1 MKSRTTLEEQ
11 SEILDE
17 SLLNRKNYVTE
28 IISVED
34 ILTKVDHKLSWKEL
48 ISDLLAEEKEFVNKN
63 NQSEAKNAENFL
75 FAENEIDQSEKELS
89 TIRWKDALQD
99 ILGEEKRL
107 IYKYDNHL
115 QSMSRKMNR
124 QFDNNVTSHSD
135 IQSELSSSMHQDNL
149 SLDNSFDIHLR
160 HWKDAM
166 QEKLG
171 EEKKFSNES
180 SIPSNSDVN
189 DVFLSMER
197 KNFDSNQTLREF
209 NSSEISMK
217 SRTTLEEQSEVLDE
231 SLLNRKNYVTEII
244 SVEDLLTKIDHKLSW
259 KELIS
264 DLLAEEKEFVNKNNE
279 SEAKNS
285 GKFLSAENEIDHSEK
300 ELSTIRWKD
309 ALQDILGEEKR
320 LIYKYDNYLQS
331 ISRKMNRQ
339 DFTQVELPYRN
350 YNKISSASASKA
362 LNGNVREGNM
372 TNDASDFHSILN
384 NAILPFKDN
393 ESENETSKWNV
404 SASSHLIYSSA
415 VDMQIPP
422 PDEQMSRGF
431 LDEFGNLTQN
441 TDNGSAAFW
450 YSDDK
455 EDKLGN
461 EEDALGSLNKY
472 SEDHDIEN
480 NFREQFIDVYSPN
493 VNIQIEPF
501 TRITTPE
508 FFDNLNYAEENK
520 EHRNASDEFWIESE
534 KNNREDK
541 LKSGDESH
549 LKKKEHIPLN
559 KLGDSSVFVHD
570 VNRNIQIPLT
580 SHMTYGNYTE
590 EGLEGKKVQVAE
602 GENRKSPIGNS
613 SDLVYYPIMNPWIPT
628 PDSLPAPTEVSSANS
643 TPDEDERGGFIGFGS
658 PSGLVYHTIK
668 DMRFPSPDSPLRY
681 PIQTSYRG
689 REKIKEQFQSAS
701 HERSSHINY
710 DRLESNTTGRN
721 RSLKIQYENLQR
733 GSSGNRS
740 DQHPTDGHGGEN
752 ILSAMPSILNYPV
765 KYVLGQ
771 KTKGRKTFRK
781 KLKHRNDYFA
791 VTSHEYIANDTL
803 SSKRG
808 TSKQKNKKG
817 SHDKDRIF
825 EESSTLIAS
834 PAHVMYQGM
843 KIRIPPLQALNI
855 LNTQHPRTFY
865 RNKNLLLPPPV
876 NFEVIGQYAKDY
888 DYRSTNIIS
897 TELPL
902 TFYQN
907 KNLLVPPPVNLTVT
921 EQDTEDDGS
930 LELNILSTQPPL
942 AFYPN
947 KNLLLPP
954 PVNLTL
960 TSHIKEARVKKK
972 NSTVASQ
979 PLQQFL
985 IYKHNKHA
993 NQVEVLPVS
1002 SHFKNHSVA
1011 VSPHEYITNDT
1022 VSSKRRTSN
1031 IEGLNPKS
1039 KKSRNKKL
1047 KNKKGSHAKDRILG
1061 ESVTFVTSPAHIMF
1075 PDMKIRIPPLF
1086 ASFTEA
1092 TTKRLRENGK
1102 EEISAFKTSASSE
1115 GSKNVGLNS
1124 DGSKKFL
1131 YSHDSKKKKSKLTR
1145 KKGQYRKEEGYQAL
1159 NILSTQPALIFYPNK
1174 NLLLP

>member
-1 MKSRTTLEEQ
+1 
-11 SEILDE
+11 
-17 SLLNRKNYVTE
+17 
-28 IISVED
+28 
-34 ILTKVDHKLSWKEL
+34 
-48 ISDLLAEEKEFVNKN
+48 
-63 NQSEAKNAENFL
+63 
-75 FAENEIDQSEKELS
+75 
-89 TIRWKDALQD
+89 
-99 ILGEEKRL
+99 
-107 IYKYDNHL
+107 
-115 QSMSRKMNR
+115 
-124 QFDNNVTSHSD
+124 
-135 IQSELSSSMHQDNL
+135 
-149 SLDNSFDIHLR
+149 
-160 HWKDAM
+160 
-166 QEKLG
+166 
-171 EEKKFSNES
+171 
-180 SIPSNSDVN
+180 
-189 DVFLSMER
+189 
-197 KNFDSNQTLREF
+197 
-209 NSSEISMK
+209 MK

-231 SLLNRKNYVTEII
+231 SLLNRKNYVTEIN
-244 SVEDLLTKIDHKLSW
+244 SVEDLLTKIDHNLSW

-279 SEAKNS
+279 SEAKNA
-285 GKFLSAENEIDHSEK
+285 GKFLTAENEIDHSEK

-331 ISRKMNRQ
+331 ISRKMNTQ

-362 LNGNVREGNM
+362 LNGNVREENM
-372 TNDASDFHSILN
+372 TDDASDFHSILN
-384 NAILPFKDN
+384 DAILPFKDN
-393 ESENETSKWNV
+393 ELWNV
-404 SASSHLIYSSA
+404 SASSHLIHSPS
-415 VDMQIPP
+415 VDMRIPP
-422 PDEQMSRGF
+422 PDEQLSRGS

-441 TDNGSAAFW
+441 TDNGSASFW
-450 YSDDK
+450 YNDGK

-461 EEDALGSLNKY
+461 KEDALGSLNKY

-480 NFREQFIDVYSPN
+480 NFHEQFIDVYSPI

-501 TRITTPE
+501 TRITAPE
-508 FFDNLNYAEENK
+508 FFDNLNNAEENK

-534 KNNREDK
+534 KINREDE
-541 LKSGDESH
+541 LKSGDEPH

-570 VNRNIQIPLT
+570 VNRNMQIPLIR
-580 SHMTYGNYTE
+580 HMTDGNYTE

-628 PDSLPAPTEVSSANS
+628 PDSLPAPTEASSANS

-681 PIQTSYRG
+681 QIQTSYRG

-721 RSLKIQYENLQR
+721 RSLKIQYENPQR
-733 GSSGNRS
+733 GSSGSRS

-771 KTKGRKTFRK
+771 KTKGQKTFRK

-825 EESSTLIAS
+825 EESSILIAS
-834 PAHVMYQGM
+834 PAHVMHQGM

-876 NFEVIGQYAKDY
+876 NFEV
-888 DYRSTNIIS
+888 
-897 TELPL
+897 
-902 TFYQN
+902 
-907 KNLLVPPPVNLTVT
+907 T
-921 EQDTEDDGS
+921 EQDIKDDGS

-954 PVNLTL
+954 PVNLVL
-960 TSHIKEARVKKK
+960 TSHIEEVREKKQ
-972 NSTVASQ
+972 NSMVTSQ
-979 PLQQFL
+979 PLRQFL

-1002 SHFKNHSVA
+1002 YNFRNHSVA

-1031 IEGLNPKS
+1031 TEGLNPKS

-1047 KNKKGSHAKDRILG
+1047 MNKKGSHAKDRILG

-1086 ASFTEA
+1086 TSFTEA

-1102 EEISAFKTSASSE
+1102 EGISAFKTSAFSE
-1115 GSKNVGLNS
+1115 DSKNVGLTS
-1124 DGSKKFL
+1124 DSSKKFL
-1131 YSHDSKKKKSKLTR
+1131 YSHDSKKKNSKLTR
-1145 KKGQYRKEEGYQAL
+1145 KKEQYRKEEGYQAL
-1159 NILSTQPALIFYPNK
+1159 NILRTQPALIFYPNK